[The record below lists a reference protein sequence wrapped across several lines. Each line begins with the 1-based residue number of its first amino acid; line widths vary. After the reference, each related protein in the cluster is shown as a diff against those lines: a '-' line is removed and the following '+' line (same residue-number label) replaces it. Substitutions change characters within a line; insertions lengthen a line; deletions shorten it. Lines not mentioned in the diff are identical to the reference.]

1 MIFPIGQLNAT
12 IGQLMIPS
20 NRDIFEEANDFAD
33 KEYIYLLNW
42 KEGNIQSL

>member
-20 NRDIFEEANDFAD
+20 NRDIFEEANDFTD
-33 KEYIYLLNW
+33 NK
-42 KEGNIQSL
+42 

>member
-20 NRDIFEEANDFAD
+20 NRDIFEEANDFRVHLFANLERM
-33 KEYIYLLNW
+33 KHSIY
-42 KEGNIQSL
+42 